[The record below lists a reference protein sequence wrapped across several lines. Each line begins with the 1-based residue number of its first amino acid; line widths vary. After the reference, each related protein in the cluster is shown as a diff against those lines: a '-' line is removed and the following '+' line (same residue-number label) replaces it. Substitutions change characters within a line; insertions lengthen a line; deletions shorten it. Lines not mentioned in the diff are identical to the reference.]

1 MDEATEETTETT
13 EVQPEPE
20 AKGLRAQNDQLRKEV
35 RELKATKA
43 NDTIAGLGL
52 TLDTGIGLVLSE
64 QFSKGDL
71 ALGDIT
77 EAATKYG
84 HVVPEAQPA
93 AHPEAEAIAQGQAAL
108 DQIGQ
113 TAGSVAPPT
122 ESDALAKAE
131 AEGDYATTMAI
142 KGQQVADSLRR

>member
-1 MDEATEETTETT
+1 MAEATEENTETT

-35 RELKATKA
+35 RDLKATKA

-52 TLDTGIGLVLSE
+52 TLETGIGLVLSE
-64 QFSKGDL
+64 QFDKGDL
-71 ALGDIT
+71 ALEDIT

-93 AHPEAEAIAQGQAAL
+93 AHPEAEAIAQGQAVL

-122 ESDALAKAE
+122 QSDALAKAE
-131 AEGDYATTMAI
+131 AEGDYATTLAI
-142 KGQQVADSLRR
+142 KGQQLADIM

>member
-35 RELKATKA
+35 RDLKATKA

-52 TLDTGIGLVLSE
+52 TLETGIGLVLSE

-71 ALGDIT
+71 ALEDIT

-84 HVVPEAQPA
+84 HVVPEAQTA
-93 AHPEAEAIAQGQAAL
+93 VHPEAEAIAQGQAVL

-122 ESDALAKAE
+122 QSDALSKAE

-142 KGQQVADSLRR
+142 KGQQLADMM